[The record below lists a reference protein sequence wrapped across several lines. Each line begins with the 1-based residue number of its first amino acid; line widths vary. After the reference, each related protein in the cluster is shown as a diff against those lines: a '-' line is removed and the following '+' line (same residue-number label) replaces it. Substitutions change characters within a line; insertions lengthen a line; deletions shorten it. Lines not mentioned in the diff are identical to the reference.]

1 MGRRSFHG
9 FALLAAL
16 ACGWALAGCS
26 EPDGYEVF
34 VRRDA
39 ARDGVYVYSLPLT
52 DTTAAY
58 DFWFYSRVDSRP
70 VENLQL
76 NVQWLAP
83 SGNGFSETVYMR
95 RVDPRGT
102 RELYRSGMVPAE
114 AGDWQLSVR
123 PVGVDAGF
131 QGLGVVCKR
140 QDGTR

>member
-1 MGRRSFHG
+1 MRRILRVAS
-9 FALLAAL
+9 LLAAL
-16 ACGWALAGCS
+16 TCGWALTACS
-26 EPDGYEVF
+26 EPDGWELF

-39 ARDGVYVYSLPLT
+39 ARDGVYIYNLPLT

-58 DFWFYSRVDSRP
+58 DFWFYSRVDRHP
-70 VENLQL
+70 LENLQL

-83 SGNGFSETVYMR
+83 SGEGFSETVYMR
-95 RVDPRGT
+95 HVGVLGT
-102 RELYRSGMVPAE
+102 KELYRTGMVPAE

-123 PVGVDAGF
+123 PVGVNGEF

>member
-1 MGRRSFHG
+1 MYIRRRILA
-9 FALLAAL
+9 ALTAL
-16 ACGWALAGCS
+16 ACGWGLTACS
-26 EPDGYEVF
+26 EPDGMELF
-34 VRRDA
+34 VRREA

-58 DFWFYSRVDSRP
+58 DFWFYSRVGKQP
-70 VENLQL
+70 LENLQL

-95 RVDPRGT
+95 RVELRGT

-123 PVGVDAGF
+123 PVGVGDDF
-131 QGLGVVCKR
+131 LGLGVVFKR